1 MENIGT
7 LDDQE
12 EGGEKEKDKDES
24 EQKREEESIDMFE
37 GEKSKVRREGGG
49 RGRLVR
55 QVATFEPEEIR
66 SPSCCHPP
74 PDLSQVI
81 YSERISVS
89 ANSNSSFCERPV
101 LTPCNTLSS
110 RTGFGNQRQRTIESG
125 PAGSTFAG
133 RGSTKSTRSTS
144 SKHLVKQ
151 PSAASSSSFAF
162 LHPSTVSSPNGPKV
176 TLVRGISCSLVDIPT
191 YLSSSVELASLTELT
206 ELPSLQ
212 PLDSE
217 VVNSRCPV
225 SYLQQSKEN
234 IRRLRMDIV
243 DRRERKLTPKKTQW
257 TLICIALAFLT
268 TCVTLVG
275 TMLSYTS
282 DYQDRAVARQL
293 ASNNIS
299 SLPNLLV
306 HQQLS

>member
-1 MENIGT
+1 M
-7 LDDQE
+7 
-12 EGGEKEKDKDES
+12 
-24 EQKREEESIDMFE
+24 
-37 GEKSKVRREGGG
+37 
-49 RGRLVR
+49 
-55 QVATFEPEEIR
+55 
-66 SPSCCHPP
+66 
-74 PDLSQVI
+74 I

-125 PAGSTFAG
+125 PAGSIFAG

-144 SKHLVKQ
+144 SKHLVIFQLILNLFDTPDHQVKQ

-217 VVNSRCPV
+217 VVNSRCAV

>member
-1 MENIGT
+1 M
-7 LDDQE
+7 
-12 EGGEKEKDKDES
+12 
-24 EQKREEESIDMFE
+24 
-37 GEKSKVRREGGG
+37 
-49 RGRLVR
+49 
-55 QVATFEPEEIR
+55 
-66 SPSCCHPP
+66 
-74 PDLSQVI
+74 
-81 YSERISVS
+81 
-89 ANSNSSFCERPV
+89 
-101 LTPCNTLSS
+101 
-110 RTGFGNQRQRTIESG
+110 
-125 PAGSTFAG
+125 
-133 RGSTKSTRSTS
+133 
-144 SKHLVKQ
+144 KQ

-212 PLDSE
+212 PLDDE
-217 VVNSRCPV
+217 VVNSRCAV

-234 IRRLRMDIV
+234 IRRLRMDIL

-299 SLPNLLV
+299 SLPSLV
-306 HQQLS
+306 HQPS

>member
-1 MENIGT
+1 M
-7 LDDQE
+7 
-12 EGGEKEKDKDES
+12 
-24 EQKREEESIDMFE
+24 
-37 GEKSKVRREGGG
+37 
-49 RGRLVR
+49 
-55 QVATFEPEEIR
+55 
-66 SPSCCHPP
+66 
-74 PDLSQVI
+74 
-81 YSERISVS
+81 
-89 ANSNSSFCERPV
+89 
-101 LTPCNTLSS
+101 
-110 RTGFGNQRQRTIESG
+110 
-125 PAGSTFAG
+125 
-133 RGSTKSTRSTS
+133 
-144 SKHLVKQ
+144 KQ

-176 TLVRGISCSLVDIPT
+176 TLIRGISCSLVDIPT

-206 ELPSLQ
+206 ELHSLQ
-212 PLDSE
+212 PLDNE
-217 VVNSRCPV
+217 VANSRCAV

-299 SLPNLLV
+299 SLPSLV
-306 HQQLS
+306 QQPSLQPAMFGNS